1 MGIFEKVKQ
10 ANIVG
15 RGGAAFPAWIKW
27 KIAKKTKA
35 DVKYVICNSSEG
47 ELGLFKD
54 LYVWRNH
61 CDDVIKGMVLLMD
74 FLKTKEAYIHINE
87 NYYKE
92 LKADIQK
99 EINNY
104 KGYNFH
110 ISIEEPSYIG
120 GESSTVLNMI
130 EGNVAQPRSKKTRT
144 AEKGLF
150 EKPTVIQN
158 VETLYDI
165 ARVDAGTY
173 DGKRFSGIHGDG
185 VKKKKVV
192 AHDANASIK
201 KILEEA
207 GMMPDFDFY
216 VQIGGSASGPVF
228 DKKQIGRRIMTG
240 AGSIE
245 IFDKKKWNDLKWLKR
260 LFKFYV
266 KESCGKCAPCREGSF
281 QLDKLIKKAKKVED
295 INWKEIKKIYKLM
308 GKTSF
313 CGLGKGILEPLN
325 TYIKNVKKKK

>member
-1 MGIFEKVKQ
+1 MGIFEKVKE

-27 KIAKKTKA
+27 ETAKKTHA

-47 ELGLFKD
+47 EMGLFKD
-54 LYVWRNH
+54 LHVWRNH

-92 LKADIQK
+92 LASDIQK

-104 KGYNFH
+104 KGYNIKFYV
-110 ISIEEPSYIG
+110 EEPCYIG
-120 GESSTVLNMI
+120 GESSTVLNLI
-130 EGNVAQPRSKKTRT
+130 EENIAQPRSKKTRT

-165 ARVDAGTY
+165 ARVDAGTF

-185 VKKKKVV
+185 ITRKKVV
-192 AHDANASIK
+192 AHDANATIK
-201 KILEEA
+201 KILEDA

-216 VQIGGSASGPVF
+216 VQIGGSASGPVL
-228 DKKQIGRRIMTG
+228 DKKQIGKHVMVG

-245 IFDKKKWNDLKWLKR
+245 IFDKKKWDDLKWLRR
-260 LFKFYV
+260 LFKFYAE
-266 KESCGKCAPCREGSF
+266 ESCGKCAPCREGSF
-281 QLDKLIKKAKKVED
+281 QLDKLIKKAKSDKD
-295 INWKEIKKIYKLM
+295 IDWKEIKRIYELM
-308 GKTSF
+308 GKASF
-313 CGLGKGILEPLN
+313 CGLGRGIFEPLD
-325 TYIKNVKKKK
+325 TYIKNVKR